1 MAPHICPWWVGYL
14 LSNRLRRIVH
24 NPERILE
31 PYIDTG
37 MHVLD
42 VGCAM
47 GFFSIPMARLVG
59 PAGRVTAV
67 DLSERMLAVLRRRA
81 ADAGLSDRIDTV
93 RCDADT
99 IKVTDEADFALTFY
113 MAHEVHD
120 AGNLFSQILAALRPG
135 GKLLLVEPTFHVT
148 EPEFHELV
156 ALAQTA
162 GLEFR
167 NGPQIR
173 LSRSALLER
182 PG

>member
-1 MAPHICPWWVGYL
+1 MSPHTCPWWFGYV

-31 PYIDTG
+31 PHIDAG

-67 DLSERMLAVLRRRA
+67 DISERMLAVLRTRA
-81 ADAGLSDRIDTV
+81 ADAGMSDRIDTV

-99 IKVTDEADFALTFY
+99 IKVTDKADFALTFY
-113 MAHEVHD
+113 MAHEVND
-120 AGNLFSQILAALRPG
+120 AGNLFSQIFAALSPG
-135 GKLLLVEPTFHVT
+135 GKLLLVEPTVHVT
-148 EPEFHELV
+148 EPEFKELV
-156 ALAQTA
+156 GQAQDA
-162 GLEFR
+162 GLEFL
-167 NGPQIR
+167 NGPHVR
-173 LSRSALLER
+173 FSRSALLER
-182 PG
+182 PR

>member
-1 MAPHICPWWVGYL
+1 MTPHTCPCWVGYL

-31 PYIDTG
+31 PHIDAG

-47 GFFSIPMARLVG
+47 GFFSLPMARLVG

-67 DLSERMLAVLRRRA
+67 DLQERMLEVLRRRA
-81 ADAGLSDRIDTV
+81 ADAGLSDRIETV

-99 IKVTDEADFALTFY
+99 IIVTDEVDFALAFY
-113 MAHEVHD
+113 MAHEVNN
-120 AGNLFSQILAALRPG
+120 AGNLFSQILPALRPG

-156 ALAQTA
+156 GQAQAA
-162 GLEFR
+162 GLEFS
-167 NGPQIR
+167 NGPHIR
-173 LSRSALLER
+173 FSRSALLER
-182 PG
+182 PL